1 MVKGK
6 EYKIQQ
12 PKKRATIR
20 KCSLCSENFSS
31 QKELNDHVAVRHK
44 YKFLC
49 SDRMCGKTFRS
60 AQSLKKHKLHHGEM
74 TFLCQVCRAKFPF
87 ASNLSNRQ
95 ALHSQENNFVCSYP
109 KCGRKYKTKPE
120 LNRHY
125 NYRHKQKSSKA
136 TIDRCTICK
145 KTFQRIKYLKEHMNV
160 HVEDLPFE
168 CSVCE
173 ERFKWRSGC
182 RIHMK
187 AEHIK
192 ESLSDEF

>member
-1 MVKGK
+1 MA
-6 EYKIQQ
+6 
-12 PKKRATIR
+12 KKRAAIR
-20 KCSLCSENFSS
+20 KCSVCSENFSS
-31 QKELNDHVAVRHK
+31 QKELNGHFAVHHK

-49 SDRMCGKTFRS
+49 SDRKCGKTFRS

-74 TFLCQVCRAKFPF
+74 TFQCQACGVKFPF
-87 ASNLSNRQ
+87 ATDLSYHK
-95 ALHSQENNFVCSYP
+95 ALHFQEKKFVCSYP

-120 LNRHY
+120 LNCHY

-145 KTFQRIKYLKEHMNV
+145 KTFQRSKYLKEHMKI

-168 CSVCE
+168 CSVCG
-173 ERFKWRSGC
+173 ERFKWRSGH
-182 RIHMK
+182 RIHMSTK
-187 AEHIK
+187 DTK